1 MIGPVSGTGRAMM
14 ASLQQAIQ
22 KGMPPDQAIQYVK
35 SMATQG
41 VAPLTD
47 LYAMMNQFQRLK
59 QQPVQ
64 APQTPPTIRDQ
75 LNMAEQQQA
84 QQQMAMQ
91 QGLGGLPAPAM
102 EQAQFAGGGIVAFQD
117 GGEVNPISYMQR
129 LIREALARGDTETA
143 EEIRASLEDYTSL
156 GRNIPRLNIPTRS
169 NLGVDLREERF
180 RQQQGMAPVATAPSP
195 AAPSPAAPSPAA
207 PSPAAPSSAAPSGAR
222 GPLARREAP
231 PAAPRTDTTSRGGID
246 SRVPAAPRVAAAA
259 PAPAAPKMPSAADF
273 EQQLQ
278 ERNKPFAEATERFR
292 TYLQGEEATSK
303 EEAKRDRMLTL
314 AQAGFAMAEAASKPG
329 ATFLGSVGA
338 AGGDFAK
345 SMMQLNREAAV
356 AKRNMQKELLA
367 LDQAKAANDVNMYN
381 ASLSSFMKDREF
393 VTQVNQFNQGFRL
406 QQAKL
411 ELDRVLGTGQIAASM
426 ANAAATFGLRK
437 EELEATRGYR
447 EDESA
452 ARRDAERNE
461 MAVRT
466 LELVDK
472 RANALRFDRAFNALS
487 PEEQQKILNALPAQ
501 AAREI
506 AALSGGGGGTSNLL
520 NEADKIAGIGG
531 PG

>member
-1 MIGPVSGTGRAMM
+1 
-14 ASLQQAIQ
+14 
-22 KGMPPDQAIQYVK
+22 
-35 SMATQG
+35 
-41 VAPLTD
+41 
-47 LYAMMNQFQRLK
+47 
-59 QQPVQ
+59 
-64 APQTPPTIRDQ
+64 
-75 LNMAEQQQA
+75 MAEQQQA

-102 EQAQFAGGGIVAFQD
+102 EQAQFAGGGIVAFSEGGRAYYENLDPLRASEEDREVIRVMRKSPYELTSQD
-117 GGEVNPISYMQR
+117 IALLREKGFELSQ
-129 LIREALARGDTETA
+129 REAASEDGIIGRANRALSGLREPYFRGKSATLSDEDLAKVGGAGPLNEKIYRAFGGSRYVAPTA
-143 EEIRASLEDYTSL
+143 TKTAVPAPAATKPTSVSASPA
-156 GRNIPRLNIPTRS
+156 NINPFSQVENAERQALDFMESARS
-169 NLGVDLREERF
+169 RPEAVNAREER
-180 RQQQGMAPVATAPSP
+180 RPTADSP
-195 AAPSPAAPSPAA
+195 
-207 PSPAAPSSAAPSGAR
+207 
-222 GPLARREAP
+222 
-231 PAAPRTDTTSRGGID
+231 
-246 SRVPAAPRVAAAA
+246 VPAAPRVAAAPRVEA
-259 PAPAAPKMPSAADF
+259 AAPAAPKMLSAADF

-345 SMMQLNREAAV
+345 SLMQLNREAAV

-437 EELEATRGYR
+437 DELEAMR
-447 EDESA
+447 EHRKDESA

-466 LELVDK
+466 LELVDERK
-472 RANALRFDRAFNALS
+472 AALRFDRAFNALP

-506 AALSGGGGGTSNLL
+506 AALSGGGGGTSSLL

>member
-102 EQAQFAGGGIVAFQD
+102 EQAQFAGGGIVAFD
-117 GGEVNPISYMQR
+117 EGGEVNPISYMQR

-143 EEIRASLEDYTSL
+143 DEIRASLEDYTSL
-156 GRNIPRLNIPTRS
+156 GRNIPRLDIPTRS

-180 RQQQGMAPVATAPSP
+180 RQRQGIAPVAAAPSP

-259 PAPAAPKMPSAADF
+259 PAPAAPKMLSAADF

-329 ATFLGSVGA
+329 ATFLGSAGA
-338 AGGDFAK
+338 AGGSYAK
-345 SMMQLNREAAV
+345 NMMQLNREAAV

-381 ASLSSFMKDREF
+381 ASLSNFMKDREF

-426 ANAAATFGLRK
+426 ANAAATLGLKK
-437 EELEATRGYR
+437 EELEAMRGYR

-461 MAVRT
+461 MAVRM

-472 RANALRFDRAFNALS
+472 RKAELRFDRAFNALS
-487 PEEQQKILNALPAQ
+487 PEEQQKTLDALPAQ
-501 AAREI
+501 AAREV
-506 AALSGGGGGTSNLL
+506 AALSGGGGGASSL
-520 NEADKIAGIGG
+520 GIQYLGSRPSG
-531 PG
+531 Q